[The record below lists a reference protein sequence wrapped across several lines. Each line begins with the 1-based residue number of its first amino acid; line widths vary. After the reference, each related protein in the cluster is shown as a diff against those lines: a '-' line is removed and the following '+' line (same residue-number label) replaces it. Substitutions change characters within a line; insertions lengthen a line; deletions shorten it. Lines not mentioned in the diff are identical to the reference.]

1 MPATL
6 QSPQNQTAVV
16 SRDYHDVIAKVAAV
30 KDLDVDKLA
39 KLLALQEEWERRTA
53 ATHYNEQMALAQSQ
67 MTTISKDSVNKQTS
81 SRYASLAALDD
92 AIRPIYTRCGF
103 SVEFN
108 DETPADRP
116 DWLRLVCYVSC
127 GAETRRREKWIPV
140 VTAGIAGRQMMT
152 ATHASIAAVTY
163 GRRAL
168 LKMIFN
174 LAEDDDDGDLAGGR
188 VRSGPEQTPEPET
201 IDVDGTIAAMNA
213 CETLAALKKIGDGL
227 LKRDL
232 FPVDKAELVLAYNDR
247 KAQLEKA
254 PAEKAA
260 KADASK

>member
-1 MPATL
+1 MSAT
-6 QSPQNQTAVV
+6 NQTAVV

-39 KLLALQEEWERRTA
+39 KLLALQEEWERRAA

-92 AIRPIYTRCGF
+92 AIRPIYTGCGF

-108 DETPADRP
+108 EETPPDRP
-116 DWLRLVCYVSC
+116 DWLRLVAYVSC
-127 GAETRRREKWIPV
+127 GAETRKREKWIPV

-152 ATHASIAAVTY
+152 PTHASIAAVTY

-174 LAEDDDDGDLAGGR
+174 LAEDDDDAILAPA
-188 VRSGPEQTPEPET
+188 RSGPEQTPEPEVV
-201 IDVDGTIAAMNA
+201 DVDATIATMNA
-213 CETLAALKKIGDGL
+213 CETVAALKKIGDGL

-232 FPVDKAELVLAYNDR
+232 FPIDKDKLVLAYNER
-247 KAQLEKA
+247 KAQLEKT
-254 PAEKAA
+254 A
-260 KADASK
+260 KADAGK

>member
-1 MPATL
+1 MPAT
-6 QSPQNQTAVV
+6 NQTVVV
-16 SRDYHDVIAKVAAV
+16 SRDYHDVIAKVASV

-92 AIRPIYTRCGF
+92 AIRPIYTQCGF

-108 DETPADRP
+108 DETPLDRP
-116 DWLRLVCYVSC
+116 DWLRLVAYVSC

-174 LAEDDDDGDLAGGR
+174 LAEDDDDANLVAGQLA
-188 VRSGPEQTPEPET
+188 RSGPEQTPEPET
-201 IDVDGTIAAMNA
+201 IDVDGTIVAMNA

-232 FPVDKAELVLAYNDR
+232 FPVDKNKLVLAYNER
-247 KAQLEKA
+247 KAQLE
-254 PAEKAA
+254 AA
-260 KADASK
+260 KADAGK

>member
-1 MPATL
+1 MPA
-6 QSPQNQTAVV
+6 NQTGVV
-16 SRDYHDVIAKVAAV
+16 TRDYHDVIAKVAAV
-30 KDLDVDKLA
+30 KDLNVDKLA
-39 KLLALQEEWERRTA
+39 KLLALQEDWERRAA
-53 ATHYNEQMALAQSQ
+53 ATHYNEQMSLAQSH
-67 MTTISKDSVNKQTS
+67 MTTISKDSVNPQTR
-81 SRYASLAALDD
+81 SRYASLAALDE
-92 AIRPIYTRCGF
+92 AIRPIYTQFGF

-108 DETPADRP
+108 DETPADRQ

-174 LAEDDDDGDLAGGR
+174 LAEDDDDGNLGPDRLA
-188 VRSGPEQTPEPET
+188 RSGPEHTPEPEV

-213 CETLAALKKIGDGL
+213 CETLAALKEIGDGL

-232 FPVDKAELVLAYNDR
+232 FPADKGKLVLAYNER
-247 KAQLEKA
+247 KAQLGKA

-260 KADASK
+260 KADADK

>member
-1 MPATL
+1 MSAT
-6 QSPQNQTAVV
+6 NQTAVV
-16 SRDYHDVIAKVAAV
+16 TRDYHDVIAKVAAV

-67 MTTISKDSVNKQTS
+67 MTTISKDSVNPQTK
-81 SRYASLAALDD
+81 SRYASLAALDE
-92 AIRPIYTRCGF
+92 AIRPIYTRFGF

-108 DETPADRP
+108 DETPVDRS
-116 DWLRLVCYVSC
+116 DWLRLVAYVSC
-127 GAETRRREKWIPV
+127 GAETRKREKWIPV
-140 VTAGIAGRQMMT
+140 GNVGIRGVQMMT
-152 ATHASIAAVTY
+152 PTHASIAAVTY

-174 LAEDDDDGDLAGGR
+174 LAEDDDDGNFAPA
-188 VRSGPEQTPEPET
+188 RSGPEQTPEPEV

-213 CETLAALKKIGDGL
+213 CETVAALKKIGDGL

-232 FPVDKAELVLAYNDR
+232 FPVDKDKLVLAYNDR
-247 KAQLEKA
+247 KAQLEKS
-254 PAEKAA
+254 A

>member
-1 MPATL
+1 
-6 QSPQNQTAVV
+6 
-16 SRDYHDVIAKVAAV
+16 VIAKVASV

-92 AIRPIYTRCGF
+92 AIRPIYTRFGF

-108 DETPADRP
+108 EETPPDRP
-116 DWLRLVCYVSC
+116 DWLRLVAYVSC
-127 GAETRRREKWIPV
+127 GAETRKREKWIPV

-174 LAEDDDDGDLAGGR
+174 LAEDDDDGNSAGGQFA
-188 VRSGPEQTPEPET
+188 RSGPEQTPEPEA
-201 IDVDGTIAAMNA
+201 INVAGTIEEMYA
-213 CETLAALKKIGDGL
+213 CETVAALKKIGDGL
-227 LKRDL
+227 LKKDL
-232 FPVDKAELVLAYNDR
+232 FPADKNELVLAYNKR
-247 KAQLEKA
+247 KAQLEK
-254 PAEKAA
+254 PQPEAA
-260 KADASK
+260 KGDASK

>member
-1 MPATL
+1 MAATTMPAT
-6 QSPQNQTAVV
+6 NQTAAVT
-16 SRDYHDVIAKVAAV
+16 RDYHDVIAKVAAV

-53 ATHYNEQMALAQSQ
+53 ATYYNEQMSLAQSH
-67 MTTISKDSVNKQTS
+67 MTTISRDSMNPQTR
-81 SRYASLAALDD
+81 SRYASLAAVDE
-92 AIRPIYTRCGF
+92 AIRPIYTQFGF

-108 DETPADRP
+108 DETPLDRP
-116 DWLRLVCYVSC
+116 DWLRLVAYVSC

-174 LAEDDDDGDLAGGR
+174 LAEDDDDGNFAGGSLAR
-188 VRSGPEQTPEPET
+188 PGPEHTPEPEV
-201 IDVDGTIAAMNA
+201 IDVDGTIALMNV
-213 CETLAALKKIGDGL
+213 CGTLAALKKIGDGL

-232 FPVDKAELVLAYNDR
+232 FPADKDKLVLAYNER
-247 KAQLEKA
+247 KAQLE
-254 PAEKAA
+254 AA
-260 KADASK
+260 KADAGK